1 MPSRNE
7 LPVSE
12 GMIVRYW
19 TASLVGGLVVIAA
32 VAVLLQTLTRTA
44 EQIQAGAAEIWR
56 IGKLIANNTV
66 HIPLLHRTNQHAATI
81 LKAADGI
88 AAATTRIERA
98 VVGDPTA

>member
-1 MPSRNE
+1 MPSHNE

-12 GMIVRYW
+12 GTIVRYW
-19 TASLVGGLVVIAA
+19 TAGLVGGLVVIGA

-66 HIPLLHRTNQHAATI
+66 HIPLIHRTNQHAAAI
-81 LKAADGI
+81 LQAADGI

-98 VVGDPTA
+98 VVGDPTV